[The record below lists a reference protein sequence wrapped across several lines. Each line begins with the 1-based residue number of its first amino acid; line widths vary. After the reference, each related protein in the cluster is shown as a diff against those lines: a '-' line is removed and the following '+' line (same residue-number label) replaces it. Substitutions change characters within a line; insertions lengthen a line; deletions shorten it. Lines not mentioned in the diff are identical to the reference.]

1 MKLDHYISQLLFRYD
16 CVIVPN
22 LGGFVT
28 NYKPASINPVRDT
41 FYPPSKGISFNKN
54 LIHNDGLL
62 ANAISQ
68 ENRIAYEKALTII
81 EEAVVKIQ
89 HDLKNRKKIAFDN
102 VGVLFYDQDNRL
114 QFEPSAQIN
123 YLLESYG
130 LSSFQQ
136 FPIKR
141 KTLEEKIKETPILTI
156 NQTHNTKK
164 WLKAAAILIPLT
176 ALVIWI
182 PTKYDL
188 SSDLNYAN
196 LNPFKT
202 TLPVYTER
210 TALPVFEK
218 VELPVVDETNN
229 TITFIKNEKPI
240 VITKTIEEPTAK
252 VDSTY
257 VKTQIQSL
265 LSQGQNF
272 HVIGGCFKKKENA
285 ENFVKELVNAGFNA
299 SIIGKRKGLFTVS
312 YSNFYSRKEAVEGL
326 VLAKNHNP
334 KAWILQQ

>member
-28 NYKPASINPVRDT
+28 NYKPASIHPIKNT

-68 ENRIAYEKALTII
+68 ENGITYEKALTVI
-81 EEAVVKIQ
+81 EEAVAKIQ

-114 QFEPSAQIN
+114 QFEPSAVVN

-136 FPIKR
+136 FPVKR
-141 KTLEEKIKETPILTI
+141 KTLEDKIKETPVLPIAGSTK
-156 NQTHNTKK
+156 TKK
-164 WLKAAAILIPLT
+164 WIAAAAVIIPLAFLT
-176 ALVIWI
+176 IWI

-202 TLPVYTER
+202 VLPVYTER

-218 VELPVVDETNN
+218 IDVPTVDETNN
-229 TITFIKNEKPI
+229 TVTFIENETPI
-240 VITKTIEEPTAK
+240 VIKKTMEESTVK

-257 VKTQIQSL
+257 VKTQPQPL
-265 LSQGQNF
+265 NF
-272 HVIGGCFKKKENA
+272 QVIGGCFAEKSNA
-285 ENFVKELVNAGFNA
+285 EKFVKELISAGFNA
-299 SIIGKRKGLFTVS
+299 TIIGKRKGLFTVS
-312 YSNFYSRKEAVEGL
+312 YSGFSTKQEAIEGL
-326 VLAKNHNP
+326 ALAKNHNN
-334 KAWILQQ
+334 KAWILSL

>member
-1 MKLDHYISQLLFRYD
+1 MKIDHYISKLLFRYD

-28 NYKPASINPVRDT
+28 NYKPASIHPIKNT

-54 LIHNDGLL
+54 LVHNDGLL

-68 ENRIAYEKALTII
+68 ECEITYEKALNII
-81 EEAVVKIQ
+81 EQTVVQIQ
-89 HDLKNRKKIAFDN
+89 HDLKSRQKVVFDA

-114 QFEPSAQIN
+114 QFEPSTDVN

-136 FPIKR
+136 YPIKR
-141 KTLEEKIKETPILTI
+141 KTLEEKIKETPILPI
-156 NQTHNTKK
+156 NQTATSKK
-164 WLKAAAILIPLT
+164 WLKAAAILLPLAT
-176 ALVIWI
+176 LAIWF

-196 LNPFKT
+196 LNPFKEAA
-202 TLPVYTER
+202 LPVYTER

-218 VELPVVDETNN
+218 VEQPTVDEANHTV
-229 TITFIKNEKPI
+229 TFIKNETPI
-240 VITKTIEEPTAK
+240 VIAKTTVEPTVK

-257 VKTQIQSL
+257 VKTKVQTLNYHI
-265 LSQGQNF
+265 
-272 HVIGGCFKKKENA
+272 VGGCFAERVNA

-299 SIIGKRKGLFTVS
+299 SIIGKRKGLFAVS
-312 YSNFYSRKEAVEGL
+312 YSNFATRKEAVKGL
-326 VLAKNHNP
+326 AMAKNHNS
-334 KAWILQQ
+334 KAWILHQ

>member
-68 ENRIAYEKALTII
+68 ENGIAYEKALTII
-81 EEAVVKIQ
+81 EEAVAKIQ

-114 QFEPSAQIN
+114 QFEPSAQVN

-136 FPIKR
+136 FPVKR
-141 KTLEEKIKETPILTI
+141 KTLEDKIKETPVLPIAGSSK
-156 NQTHNTKK
+156 TKK
-164 WLKAAAILIPLT
+164 WIAAAAVIVPLAILT
-176 ALVIWI
+176 IWI

-202 TLPVYTER
+202 VLPVYTER

-218 VELPVVDETNN
+218 IDVPTVDETNN
-229 TITFIKNEKPI
+229 TVTFIKNETPI
-240 VITKTIEEPTAK
+240 VIKKTMEESVTKI
-252 VDSTY
+252 DSTF
-257 VKTQIQSL
+257 VKTSIKSF
-265 LSQGQNF
+265 NF
-272 HVIGGCFKKKENA
+272 HVIGGCFSKKVNA
-285 ENFVKELVNAGFNA
+285 EKFVKELINAGFNA

-312 YSNFYSRKEAVEGL
+312 YSGFSSRQEAVEGL
-326 VLAKNHNP
+326 ALAKNHNS
-334 KAWILQQ
+334 KAWILTL

>member
-1 MKLDHYISQLLFRYD
+1 MKLDHYINQLLFRYD

-28 NYKPASINPVRDT
+28 NYKPASIHPIKNT

-62 ANAISQ
+62 ANTISQ
-68 ENRIAYEKALTII
+68 ENGITYEKSLIII
-81 EEAVVKIQ
+81 EEAVAKIQ

-114 QFEPSAQIN
+114 QFEPSSIVN

-136 FPIKR
+136 FPVKR
-141 KTLEEKIKETPILTI
+141 KTLEDKIKETPILPI
-156 NQTHNTKK
+156 NNEHNTKK
-164 WLKAAAILIPLT
+164 WLKVAAILIPLT

-202 TLPVYTER
+202 VLPVYTER
-210 TALPVFEK
+210 TVLPVFEK
-218 VELPVVDETNN
+218 VTFPAVDETNN
-229 TITFIKNEKPI
+229 TVTFIENETPI
-240 VITKTIEEPTAK
+240 VITKTMEESTTK

-265 LSQGQNF
+265 NF
-272 HVIGGCFKKKENA
+272 HVIGGCFAEKSNA
-285 ENFVKELVNAGFNA
+285 EKFVQELISAGFNA

-312 YSNFYSRKEAVEGL
+312 YSNFASRKEALTGL
-326 VLAKNHNP
+326 ALAKNHNS

>member
-28 NYKPASINPVRDT
+28 NYKPANIHPIKNT

-62 ANAISQ
+62 ANAISL
-68 ENRIAYEKALTII
+68 EKGILYEKALSII
-81 EEAVVKIQ
+81 NEAVIKIH

-102 VGVLFYDQDNRL
+102 VGVLFYDQENRL
-114 QFEPSAQIN
+114 QFEPSAHVN

-141 KTLEEKIKETPILTI
+141 KTLEDQLKETPILTI
-156 NQTHNTKK
+156 NQPQHTKK
-164 WLKAAAILIPLT
+164 WLRAAAILIPLT

-188 SSDLNYAN
+188 SSDLSYAN
-196 LNPFKT
+196 LNPFKSEA
-202 TLPVYTER
+202 LSLYTER
-210 TALPVFEK
+210 TTLPVFEK
-218 VELPVVDETNN
+218 VETPTIDETNN
-229 TITFIKNEKPI
+229 TITFIKNETPI
-240 VITKTIEEPTAK
+240 VIVKTIEESAVK
-252 VDSTY
+252 VDSTF
-257 VKTQIQSL
+257 VKTQVQSL
-265 LSQGQNF
+265 NF
-272 HVIGGCFKKKENA
+272 HIIGGCFAEKCNA
-285 ENFVKELVNAGFNA
+285 EKFVQELVSAGFNA

-312 YSNFYSRKEAVEGL
+312 YSSFASRKEAVEGL
-326 VLAKNHNP
+326 ALAKNHNS
-334 KAWILQQ
+334 KAWILSL